1 MSISLTEASKL
12 STDILVKGII
22 ETIVKDSP
30 ILERLPFIQITGNS
44 LKYNREKTLPTV
56 AWYDPVTD
64 TWTTSEPAFE
74 QASSTLCIL
83 GGDADVDNFLK
94 STRSNVQDLEAAVIE
109 QKAKALRHEFENCFI
124 NGDTGSNAKQFN
136 GLYKLL
142 KGTNWVADTVTAIG
156 DIVVPTSGHENGFRY
171 ECTDRSGDF
180 KTHATTE
187 PTWPV
192 IEGATV
198 VDDAVTWTCRFG
210 GHLAMAV
217 NGATLSLDKIDKLID
232 FVKGGKPDMLLM
244 SKRSRRKIT
253 GLARAAG
260 TNLMIGE
267 GKLGEVVEYYN
278 GIPIAVS
285 DWVKDSW
292 TVGSSSDCSAIFA
305 FNMGE
310 GAVCGLS
317 SPEMIQVERLG
328 NLETK
333 DASRTR
339 IKWYVSMAMFSYVK
353 CAMLSGVRD

>member
-1 MSISLTEASKL
+1 VSISLTEASKL
-12 STDILVKGII
+12 STDILLKGII

-44 LKYNREKTLPTV
+44 LKYNREKVLPTV

-74 QASSTLCIL
+74 QASSSLCIL

-94 STRSNVQDLEAAVIE
+94 ATRSNVQDLEAAVIE

-124 NGDTGSNAKQFN
+124 NGDTGTNAKQFN
-136 GLYKLL
+136 GLYKTL
-142 KGTNWVADTVTAIG
+142 KGTAWVAATPCVLLDV
-156 DIVVPTSGHENGFRY
+156 VVPTAGLENGFRY
-171 ECTDRSGDF
+171 ECTTAGTSGGS
-180 KTHATTE
+180 A
-187 PTWPV
+187 PTWPTV
-192 IEGATV
+192 DGATV
-198 VDDAVTWTCRFG
+198 ADNTVTWTCRFG
-210 GHLAMAV
+210 GHLGSGA
-217 NGATLSLDKIDKLID
+217 NGATLDLAHIDKLID
-232 FVKGGKPDMLLM
+232 FVRGGKPDMLLM

-253 GLARAAG
+253 GIARAAG
-260 TNLMIGE
+260 QNLLIGE
-267 GKLGEVVEYYN
+267 GRAGAVVELYN
-278 GIPIAVS
+278 GIPVAVS

-292 TVGSSSDCSAIFA
+292 SVGSSNDCSAIFA

-328 NLETK
+328 SLETK